1 MGAMKKM
8 FKALNLLIK
17 DCKIE
22 YITYFILMFFSV
34 LFMLLSTYA
43 TKVLVDILEA
53 QGRLNL
59 SFNKE
64 ILLTDLN
71 DIDVLE
77 RLFINSFG
85 GIKFLSTNLY
95 MFAVII
101 LGFAIIS
108 GLISLIRFFQ
118 RSDFMARM
126 SKNMQQLLFYHI
138 ERLPFSTIKSLN
150 KGDIIQ
156 TCTRDE
162 DVLKRFFGFNISLI
176 VYTFFIVTISFTIL
190 CITSY
195 KIALISMCLMPF
207 MFVYSFFIIKDVRK
221 RYRITDDSESLMT
234 GKIEENLA
242 SIRLVKAFNNEAYEV
257 NDFNKYINDY
267 KGKYLS
273 WRRLSA
279 FFFASSDIFVFS
291 QIALTTI
298 FGFYLIFTKQIS
310 VGTLVISFSFVSMMV
325 WPIRDVATVLSNLA
339 QAIASLDR
347 INILLDYPLED
358 IDSGEVID
366 IKGNIEFNNVSF
378 NYEDSNI
385 DTLKNISFKINKGQT
400 IAIMGKT
407 GSGKST
413 LVYLLTRLFDYSSGS
428 ITIDGVE
435 LKDIQKNCLRNNISI
450 VLQEPFLFSKTIKE
464 NITITNKDTDFE
476 EVRSVT
482 RISHI
487 DDSINKFKDGYDTP
501 VGEKGTTLSGGQKQR
516 VAIARALLKKT
527 PILIFDDSLSA
538 VDTETDFQIRK
549 SLKEYEKE
557 ATTLIITH
565 RISTA
570 KDADLIIVLDEGKI
584 IESGNHNE
592 LISKDG
598 LYKKIYD
605 IQTKMV

>member
-1 MGAMKKM
+1 
-8 FKALNLLIK
+8 
-17 DCKIE
+17 
-22 YITYFILMFFSV
+22 
-34 LFMLLSTYA
+34 
-43 TKVLVDILEA
+43 
-53 QGRLNL
+53 
-59 SFNKE
+59 
-64 ILLTDLN
+64 
-71 DIDVLE
+71 
-77 RLFINSFG
+77 
-85 GIKFLSTNLY
+85 
-95 MFAVII
+95 
-101 LGFAIIS
+101 
-108 GLISLIRFFQ
+108 
-118 RSDFMARM
+118 
-126 SKNMQQLLFYHI
+126 
-138 ERLPFSTIKSLN
+138 
-150 KGDIIQ
+150 
-156 TCTRDE
+156 
-162 DVLKRFFGFNISLI
+162 
-176 VYTFFIVTISFTIL
+176 
-190 CITSY
+190 
-195 KIALISMCLMPF
+195 
-207 MFVYSFFIIKDVRK
+207 
-221 RYRITDDSESLMT
+221 
-234 GKIEENLA
+234 
-242 SIRLVKAFNNEAYEV
+242 
-257 NDFNKYINDY
+257 
-267 KGKYLS
+267 
-273 WRRLSA
+273 
-279 FFFASSDIFVFS
+279 
-291 QIALTTI
+291 
-298 FGFYLIFTKQIS
+298 
-310 VGTLVISFSFVSMMV
+310 
-325 WPIRDVATVLSNLA
+325 
-339 QAIASLDR
+339 
-347 INILLDYPLED
+347 
-358 IDSGEVID
+358 
-366 IKGNIEFNNVSF
+366 
-378 NYEDSNI
+378 
-385 DTLKNISFKINKGQT
+385 
-400 IAIMGKT
+400 MGKT